1 MAKLSRRLLTALL
14 VALPACNTTDYTA
27 DLATNE
33 SLYVDVPYT
42 TKVPG
47 DRSVCVTP
55 MADGRLATNLP
66 NNDRGFPIT
75 YTTDDFWERPITAMV
90 AEVINRQFADS
101 ELFTDVVEQPTANTL
116 IVKPTLVSFVGGSTE
131 AVSGR
136 RSFAEVAVRL
146 QVFGPAGND
155 GKRALLMDQTYANKQ
170 STPTE
175 LNPASPYKLLGRA
188 LQQTMSRTL
197 NGIDGSNVAR
207 STVPADAATDPTAPA
222 VGVPA
227 TPNR

>member
-1 MAKLSRRLLTALL
+1 M
-14 VALPACNTTDYTA
+14 
-27 DLATNE
+27 
-33 SLYVDVPYT
+33 
-42 TKVPG
+42 
-47 DRSVCVTP
+47 
-55 MADGRLATNLP
+55 
-66 NNDRGFPIT
+66 
-75 YTTDDFWERPITAMV
+75 
-90 AEVINRQFADS
+90 
-101 ELFTDVVEQPTANTL
+101 
-116 IVKPTLVSFVGGSTE
+116 
-131 AVSGR
+131 
-136 RSFAEVAVRL
+136 RL
-146 QVFGPAGND
+146 QVYGPAGND

-207 STVPADAATDPTAPA
+207 STVPVDTKSDPTAPA